1 MLYSKFSLDIDTK
14 NQIVTIYTTVTA
26 NNETWSISPHFKFN
40 EKGDLIIP
48 PKGRGYD
55 RETFSTLA
63 RNVKTT
69 VANFKEHIEW
79 EIRNATILP
88 IGMLSAFEQAVID
101 ITEKAASL

>member
-26 NNETWSISPHFKFN
+26 NNETWSISPHFNFN

-55 RETFSTLA
+55 RQTFSTLA

-69 VANFKEHIEW
+69 VANFKEHIES
-79 EIRNATILP
+79 EIRNETILP
-88 IGMLSAFEQAVID
+88 QSLLSKFEEYI
-101 ITEKAASL
+101 INMEEKKYSI